1 MCTGFIVDTRHVP
14 VHIRGERGGRGGKV
28 TGRKQTILPLLDVMP
43 PRLEKL
49 NLEPGPA
56 GGADGE
62 QTGSDDHRL
71 DASCQRRG
79 TRGGEREK
87 ELPSVRA
94 RKQTE
99 APERAGREASGRGT
113 YPLTAR

>member
-1 MCTGFIVDTRHVP
+1 M
-14 VHIRGERGGRGGKV
+14 

-71 DASCQRRG
+71 DPSCVREGNRGRKETASEYHPLVATEELDHRSRSARR
-79 TRGGEREK
+79 RKK
-87 ELPSVRA
+87 E
-94 RKQTE
+94 
-99 APERAGREASGRGT
+99 
-113 YPLTAR
+113 